1 MNSIRMNDWENPA
14 LNSINRLPAR
24 TFAPPLATA
33 EAALTDALEPE
44 SPYVLSLNGNWKF
57 HWCGDPAQR
66 PADFWRT
73 DFNDAPWPEIDV
85 PSCVEMRGYG
95 RPIYTNVRYPHAW
108 KEPLVRDRFAP
119 DVVFNPVS
127 SYRRRFAVPE
137 SWRGRRVVLRFEGV
151 AAAFYV
157 WVNGA
162 RVGYAE
168 DSRLP
173 SEFDITSYLFDN
185 PEPARNPEATL
196 TASHRALDWGH
207 EVHQSSL
214 NGSAAHV
221 AECREAKRAPLG
233 SAETLGFKTSYGL
246 SEGESENLICV
257 EVYRWC
263 DGSYFE
269 DQDMFRFSGIFR
281 DVSLVAEPVNAIR
294 DFRVRTIPLDR
305 EYRDWRLEVEADS
318 PLPVTATLYD
328 ADGRAVGASLPTIVR
343 SAAQWS
349 AEKPNLYTL
358 VLENGEDVR
367 SCRVGF
373 RDIRID
379 GHAVLVNG
387 RKVKFHGVN
396 RHEASPENG
405 WTVTLA
411 DMEADIA
418 LMKRHNIDTVR
429 TSHYPN
435 HRLWYDLCDRHG
447 LYVMAEAN
455 VEGHEP
461 GYCEHA
467 LGRMPMWEHTIV
479 ERNERN
485 VLNWRNHASVVF
497 WSLGNETGTGYCF
510 DQAARRVRELDP
522 TRLLH
527 WERGNSIADIDG
539 RMYMTPEWLDM
550 RGRMGDGLLESDLA
564 VTHEGD
570 RTQHK
575 GKPFFFSEY
584 AHAMGNA
591 VGNFAEYWEAIH
603 AHDSLA
609 GGCIWDWVD
618 QAVWKATDRIGPDG
632 KRERF
637 LAYGGDF
644 DDHPNDGPFCCNGLV
659 GPLRE
664 VTPKLLEVAHV
675 HRSLLLSAC
684 CQGASGEECGTL
696 GDRTLPEEGGAS
708 RPGEPV
714 GADRRAAHAILHNRF
729 SFTFADE
736 FDCRWELLSNGET
749 MASGTAEVPHL
760 APGERGVMR
769 FPIDPVMLESGK
781 EHFLNVFFSTRS
793 ATPWAPAG
801 WVVAREQIE
810 VGSHATSAKEENPE
824 FARNPESTTSASLRA
839 LAAGQSK
846 PFLKDTSAHHA
857 ECREAKNSTSGFG
870 RDSGFLCDAILED
883 SATITVRSGS
893 TVAVFSK
900 ATGTLARLEMGGVT
914 ILEDEAGIV
923 SGPRL
928 TCMRAL
934 TDNDV
939 WMRRDDR
946 EGDFNIYHTGLTQL
960 SYHEPCVEVPAPC
973 GDAAFSRVDE
983 TRPEGRIPFS
993 DIRCSVS
1000 VDGAKTCGWRHES
1013 RWRFFADGSI
1023 EVAEHAEPFG
1033 AMPPCLPRLGTSW
1046 RLSPALEQLR
1056 WYGRGPFEN
1065 YIDRKTAAFVG
1076 IHESTVAEQ
1085 YVEYER
1091 PQDCGY
1097 RTDVRW
1103 AELSDAA
1110 GRGVRFSADRP
1121 LFVQALH
1128 YTWEDLEFARH
1139 RGGQERIFHI
1149 PAPRSEVFLNLDIGQ
1164 CGLGG
1169 ASCGPRPMDKYLLP
1183 PRPEKWTLRMEP
1195 LK

>member
-14 LNSINRLPAR
+14 INSINRLPAR

-33 EAALTDALEPE
+33 EAALADALEPE
-44 SPYVLSLNGNWKF
+44 SPYVRSLNGNWKF
-57 HWCGDPAQR
+57 HWCGDPAKR
-66 PADFWRT
+66 PEDFWRT
-73 DFNDAPWPEIDV
+73 DFDDARWPDIDV

-137 SWRGRRVVLRFEGV
+137 AWRGRRVILRFEGV

-157 WVNGA
+157 WVNGT

-173 SEFDITSYLFDN
+173 SEFDITDYLTQRHGDT
-185 PEPARNPEATL
+185 E
-196 TASHRALDWGH
+196 
-207 EVHQSSL
+207 
-214 NGSAAHV
+214 NG
-221 AECREAKRAPLG
+221 
-233 SAETLGFKTSYGL
+233 
-246 SEGESENLICV
+246 ENLLCV

-294 DFRVRTIPLDR
+294 DFRVRTIPLDGD
-305 EYRDWRLEVEADS
+305 YRDWRLEVEADS
-318 PLPVTATLYD
+318 VLPVTATLYD
-328 ADGRAVGASLPTIVR
+328 ADGCKVAEFRDSLVVKG
-343 SAAQWS
+343 AAQWS

-373 RDIRID
+373 RDIRIE

-405 WTVTLA
+405 WTVTRA
-411 DMEADIA
+411 EMEADIA

-429 TSHYPN
+429 TSHYPD
-435 HRLWYDLCDRHG
+435 HRLWYDLCDRLG

-550 RGRMGDGLLESDLA
+550 RGQMGDGLLESDLA

-575 GKPFFFSEY
+575 GKPFFFTEY

-591 VGNFAEYWEAIH
+591 VGNFAEYWDAIH

-618 QAVWKATDRIGPDG
+618 QAVWKETDRIGPDG
-632 KRERF
+632 RRVRH

-664 VTPKLLEVAHV
+664 PTPKLLEVAHV

-684 CQGASGEECGTL
+684 CQTA
-696 GDRTLPEEGGAS
+696 R
-708 RPGEPV
+708 
-714 GADRRAAHAILHNRF
+714 AILHNRYA
-729 SFTFADE
+729 FTYADE
-736 FDCRWELLSNGET
+736 FDCRWELLANGEAV
-749 MASGTAEVPHL
+749 ASGTAEVPHL
-760 APGERGVMR
+760 APGESGEMR
-769 FPIDPVMLESGK
+769 FPINLVTLEPDK

-810 VGSHATSAKEENPE
+810 IAAIGVLGDHALLVGADRRA
-824 FARNPESTTSASLRA
+824 ARAGGSGAS
-839 LAAGQSK
+839 
-846 PFLKDTSAHHA
+846 PVV
-857 ECREAKNSTSGFG
+857 RE
-870 RDSGFLCDAILED
+870 D
-883 SATITVRSGS
+883 ATIVTVQAGS
-893 TVAVFSK
+893 TVAVFSR

-914 ILEDEAGIV
+914 ILEDAAGIV
-923 SGPRL
+923 AGPRL
-928 TCMRAL
+928 TCIRAL

-939 WMRRDDR
+939 WMRRNDR
-946 EGDFNIYHTGLTQL
+946 EGDFNIYYTGLTQL
-960 SYHEPCVEVPAPC
+960 SYHNPVVEA
-973 GDAAFSRVDE
+973 GDAAFSRVGD
-983 TRPEGRIPFS
+983 TRPEGRIS
-993 DIRCSVS
+993 GADILCSVS

-1013 RWRFFADGSI
+1013 RWRFFNSGAI
-1023 EVAEHAEPFG
+1023 EVEERVVPFG
-1033 AMPPCLPRLGTSW
+1033 AMPSCLPRLGTSW

-1076 IHESTVAEQ
+1076 LWKSTVSEQ

-1097 RTDVRW
+1097 KTDVRW

-1139 RGGQERIFHI
+1139 RGGQERIFNM
-1149 PAPRSEVFLNLDIGQ
+1149 PAPPPEVFLNLDIGQ

-1183 PRPEKWTLRMEP
+1183 PKPETWTLRLEP
-1195 LK
+1195 LT

>member
-1 MNSIRMNDWENPA
+1 MNAIADWENPA
-14 LNSINRLPAR
+14 INSINRLPAR
-24 TFAPPLATA
+24 TFAPPLVSA

-66 PADFWRT
+66 PENFWRT
-73 DFNDAPWPEIDV
+73 DFDDARWTEIDV

-157 WVNGA
+157 WVNGT
-162 RVGYAE
+162 RIGYAE

-173 SEFDITSYLFDN
+173 SEFDITGC
-185 PEPARNPEATL
+185 L
-196 TASHRALDWGH
+196 TRRHG
-207 EVHQSSL
+207 
-214 NGSAAHV
+214 G
-221 AECREAKRAPLG
+221 AEE
-233 SAETLGFKTSYGL
+233 
-246 SEGESENLICV
+246 ENILCV

-294 DFRVRTIPLDR
+294 DFRVRTMPLDK

-328 ADGRAVGASLPTIVR
+328 ADGRAVGASLPSLSQLPGRDISTKCPPNGRAVGASLPIIVR

-373 RDIRID
+373 RDIRIE

-411 DMEADIA
+411 EMEADIA

-429 TSHYPN
+429 TSHYPD

-539 RMYMTPEWLDM
+539 RMYMMPEWLDM

-564 VTHEGD
+564 VAHEGD

-591 VGNFAEYWEAIH
+591 VGNFSEYWEAIH

-675 HRSLLLSAC
+675 HRGLVI
-684 CQGASGEECGTL
+684 GAL
-696 GDRTLPEEGGAS
+696 GDRALPEDGGAS

-714 GADRRAAHAILHNRF
+714 GADLRAARIILHNRY

-736 FDCRWELLSNGET
+736 FDCRWELLSDGET
-749 MASGTAEVPHL
+749 VAGGAAEVPHL
-760 APGERGVMR
+760 APGELGEMR
-769 FPIDPVMLESGK
+769 FPIDPAMLKPGK

-810 VGSHATSAKEENPE
+810 VAAIDGYRRQATAIERRRSPSSAIECH
-824 FARNPESTTSASLRA
+824 RA
-839 LAAGQSK
+839 
-846 PFLKDTSAHHA
+846 P
-857 ECREAKNSTSGFG
+857 SG
-870 RDSGFLCDAILED
+870 D
-883 SATITVRSGS
+883 ITVRAGS
-893 TVAVFSK
+893 TQAVFSK

-914 ILEDEAGIV
+914 ILEDAAGIV
-923 SGPRL
+923 AGPRL

-973 GDAAFSRVDE
+973 GDAASSRVDE

-993 DIRCSVS
+993 EVRCSVS

-1023 EVAEHAEPFG
+1023 EVAERIDPFG

-1056 WYGRGPFEN
+1056 WHGRGPFEN
-1065 YIDRKTAAFVG
+1065 YIDRRTAAFVG
-1076 IHESTVAEQ
+1076 VWKSTVSAQ

-1097 RTDVRW
+1097 KGDVRW
-1103 AELSDAA
+1103 AEFSDAA

-1139 RGGQERIFHI
+1139 RGGQERIRNI
-1149 PAPRSEVFLNLDIGQ
+1149 PAPRPDVFLNLDIGQ

-1183 PRPEKWTLRMEP
+1183 PRPESWTLRLEP
-1195 LK
+1195 LA